1 MREVRYL
8 RNGIFSDMDQAM
20 LKKKKVAV
28 IGCGGLGGY
37 VIEMLARLGIGHLVL
52 CDGDVFDESNLNR
65 QLMSTEANIGKG
77 KAHEAAKR
85 VGSINS
91 SVCVTVRDEKL
102 TGQNGRGIIYG
113 CDLVIDAL
121 DTPRDKVLLE
131 ALCDELEIPLVH
143 GAISGWFGQVAVVF
157 PGDEILYRFYECR
170 DERDDEEFDGLYEFY
185 DSSEEYGNPAFT
197 PALVSSIQVSEAVKL
212 LLNTGDHMAG
222 YMTLVDLYYNETQ
235 IVEV

>member
-91 SVCVTVRDEKL
+91 LVCVTVRDEKL

-121 DTPRDKVLLE
+121 DTPKDKVLLE

-143 GAISGWFGQVAVVF
+143 GAISGWFGQVAVIF
-157 PGDEILYRFYECR
+157 PGEKVLSKFYEGNEHG
-170 DERDDEEFDGLYEFY
+170 DE
-185 DSSEEYGNPAFT
+185 SYGNPSFT
-197 PALVSSIQVSEAVKL
+197 PALVASIQVSEAVKVL
-212 LLNTGDHMAG
+212 LGRGNVISGK
-222 YMTLVDLYYNETQ
+222 MTLIDLYFNEIKT
-235 IVEV
+235 VEV